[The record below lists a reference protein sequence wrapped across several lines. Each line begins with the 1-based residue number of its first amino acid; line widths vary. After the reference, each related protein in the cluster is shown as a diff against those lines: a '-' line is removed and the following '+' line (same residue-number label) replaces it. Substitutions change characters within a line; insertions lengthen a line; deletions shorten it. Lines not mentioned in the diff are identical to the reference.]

1 MITKNQLDSE
11 IKDVKKPISS
21 LVDANGNNRFVEGD
35 ITPVSM
41 TGVTYSY
48 KKWSLSGTHLMIVA
62 CGTIASG
69 NKFVGGGDLFK
80 VELPPWILAKVQP
93 VMNALIS
100 YGNFSAVDS
109 NYSSTQVAI
118 YFDKKTDHIL
128 CGVSSESEEFENDA
142 NFRIVF
148 DLLIA

>member
-1 MITKNQLDSE
+1 MRRMITKNQLDNE
-11 IKDVKKPISS
+11 IKVVKKPISS
-21 LVDANGNNRFVEGD
+21 LVDANGNDRFVEGD

-62 CGTIASG
+62 CGTITSG

-80 VELPPWILAKVQP
+80 VELPTWILAKVQP

-100 YGNFSAVDS
+100 YDTFLAVDS
-109 NYSSTQVAI
+109 SYYSSQVSI

-128 CGVSSESEEFENDA
+128 CGVAFVYE
-142 NFRIVF
+142 VF
-148 DLLIA
+148 